1 MLEKGI
7 RANLQFS
14 GTGETKGLSLVFLC
28 SRAPRAPLGHKP
40 APSKTTCP
48 FVMHF
53 VRKSSLLER
62 DKPINCK
69 QKKKHVTLSEDQ
81 IDEFDNEDFVF
92 RAPVKILRGNED
104 DSQYFESLDELGFKL
119 QNSDRPILFNIV
131 NMNAGPPS
139 TVPNRIGGQE
149 NGQEQSSN
157 QNSSA
162 ADGVNFLHPLNKF
175 SRMLEDMVIEDDPY
189 FLQKFRS
196 IHNHDLDSNL
206 IENFDLI

>member
-53 VRKSSLLER
+53 VRKSNIYEK
-62 DKPINCK
+62 DKLPINGK
-69 QKKKHVTLSEDQ
+69 PQKKKHVTLSEDQ
-81 IDEFDNEDFVF
+81 IEEFDNEEFVF

-104 DSQYFESLDELGFKL
+104 DS
-119 QNSDRPILFNIV
+119 
-131 NMNAGPPS
+131 
-139 TVPNRIGGQE
+139 
-149 NGQEQSSN
+149 
-157 QNSSA
+157 
-162 ADGVNFLHPLNKF
+162 
-175 SRMLEDMVIEDDPY
+175 
-189 FLQKFRS
+189 
-196 IHNHDLDSNL
+196 
-206 IENFDLI
+206 